1 MRIYRIL
8 LLLISTGCLLF
19 SCQTKP
25 KTGYIEIPTE
35 TQHALS
41 GVYNLSPKH
50 PTLKIYYEEMGAGEP
65 LVLLHDHAL
74 DCRMWDGV
82 FAKLAK
88 QFRVIRYDLRGYG
101 HSGNPEVGFGYLH
114 ADDLKNLMDS
124 LHIQK
129 AHISGVSLGGMTLAE
144 FVALYPERV
153 LTATIASGALSG
165 FPDRTSVNKDLVK
178 LYNDTIFKIK
188 RLDVVKNKKK
198 GLDSLKMEI
207 KGAVRFASGKKFR
220 KIRRETDQ
228 MIDDYSGWHL
238 MNPEVDAFIG
248 AQADQLLKAQKKQP
262 AVLLLIGQFDSKP
275 SKKSMQRMASMCK
288 GSTIQI
294 IPNSGRYIPM
304 EYPKEFVRLLTE
316 FARTHKITEEIK

>member
-1 MRIYRIL
+1 MRIYRFL
-8 LLLISTGCLLF
+8 LLLFSTGCLFL

-25 KTGYIEIPTE
+25 KSGYVEIPTVTE
-35 TQHALS
+35 HALS

-50 PTLKIYYEEMGAGEP
+50 PTTKIYYEELGSGEP
-65 LVLLHDHAL
+65 LILLHDHAL

-101 HSGNPEVGFGYLH
+101 HSDNPEVGFGYLH
-114 ADDLKNLMDS
+114 ADDLKNLMDA

-129 AHISGVSLGGMTLAE
+129 AHVTGVSLGGMTLAE

-165 FPDRTSVNKDLVK
+165 FPDRTFVKKELVK
-178 LYNDTIFKIK
+178 IYNDTIFKLK
-188 RLDVVKNKKK
+188 RLDVVKNQQK
-198 GLDSLKMEI
+198 GMDSLKMEM
-207 KGAVRFASGKKFR
+207 KAAMKYASGKKYR
-220 KIRRETDQ
+220 KIRRDLFQ
-228 MIDDYSGWHL
+228 MIDEWSGWHL

-262 AVLLLIGQFDSKP
+262 PVLFLIGQFDSKP
-275 SKKSMQRMASMCK
+275 SKKSMQRMGAMCK
-288 GSTIQI
+288 GSVIQI

-304 EYPKEFVRLLTE
+304 EFPKAFVKLLTE
-316 FARTHKITEEIK
+316 FARTHKISKEIK